1 MAIPF
6 DVRNSKIGAN
16 SLVNCSIPDNQVWFG
31 NPARFHRWIDSK
43 V

>member
-16 SLVNCSIPDNQVWFG
+16 SLLKHSIPEYELWFG
-31 NPARFHRWIDSK
+31 TPAKFVRNLTPD
-43 V
+43 